1 MAKSDRAFRALSRA
15 QPDVV
20 AAMLRVLVPGLL
32 PPGATLV
39 PEDVAPTQVDALPPE
54 LDADWAARVDADDLL
69 HLECQGY
76 NDTSF
81 SERVLWYHVGLALRH
96 RGKRRVRSVVLW
108 LMPPPSAQRRNE
120 VRAGD
125 IRVRIKTIV
134 LPETPAARLLANPL
148 TACFAA
154 GADAGA
160 WSDDELCR
168 RVAATLVERSA
179 SWAERHMAV
188 VAAAMRKRYESMVT
202 AMEQANLEPVI
213 IEDLVKFGEDRGY
226 DRGRTETYVRLFAQ
240 RLGRALT
247 DRERATV
254 VQRLQALGDERLNA
268 VVLSSSPEALAAWL
282 ADPAA
287 H

>member
-1 MAKSDRAFRALSRA
+1 
-15 QPDVV
+15 
-20 AAMLRVLVPGLL
+20 
-32 PPGATLV
+32 
-39 PEDVAPTQVDALPPE
+39 VAPTQVDGLPPE
-54 LDADWAARVDADDLL
+54 LDADWAVRVDADELL

-76 NDTSF
+76 NDTGF
-81 SERVLWYHVGLALRH
+81 SERVLWYHVGLALRN

-108 LMPPPSAQRRNE
+108 LMPLPEGQRRSE

-125 IRVRIKTIV
+125 IRVRVNTIV
-134 LPETPAARLLANPL
+134 LSEMPAARLLSDPR

-154 GADAGA
+154 GADAGK

-168 RVAATLVERSA
+168 RVATALAARGA

-213 IEDLVKFGEDRGY
+213 IEDLVKFGEDRG
-226 DRGRTETYVRLFAQ
+226 RTMTYVRLFVW

-247 DRERATV
+247 DSERATV
-254 VQRLQALGDERLNA
+254 EQRLQALGDERLNA

-282 ADPAA
+282 GDPAA